1 MKNFI
6 MEKKAK
12 IIATLGPAIYSN
24 TKLKQLVNLGV
35 DAFRINFSHN
45 TQGINKIVSK
55 IRKIEKS
62 TNKKLALIAD
72 LQGVKL
78 RVGSLK
84 GDNQRI
90 KYNQKYIFD
99 TKKTIGDNTRINFPY
114 PKILKKLKKGN
125 KILIDDGKFTF
136 VVLGKKGLAVK
147 TICKS
152 QNCFM
157 KSNKSIHIPNF
168 DIAFNKLTTK
178 DKKDIKT
185 AIKLGCNWIAL
196 SYLQSEKLILE
207 ARKLIKNDMGII
219 AKIENKHALK
229 DIIKIIKATDS
240 IMIARGDLAIDI
252 GHSEVP
258 KVQLSLIKKCSQY
271 SKSVIVATQMLE
283 SMIENN
289 TATRAEI
296 NDIATAIFQGAD
308 TVMLSAEAAIGRF
321 PTQAV
326 STMNQTILSTE
337 KYKRQ
342 HIEDFKNSI
351 ISNKDPV
358 KSILLSVKDI
368 AYNTNV
374 KAIIVFSNSGKSA
387 KLVSAMRP
395 AAKIV
400 TISPNINVSRQV
412 SLLWGVQ
419 SINSRDANGWK
430 DMMSISKEIIKKLR
444 FIKKN
449 DFVVITAGLPFG
461 KAGMT
466 NMVRLY
472 KVGT

>member
-1 MKNFI
+1 

-12 IIATLGPAIYSN
+12 IIATLGPSIYSKN
-24 TKLKQLVNLGV
+24 KLKKIINLGV
-35 DAFRINFSHN
+35 DAFRVNFSHE
-45 TQGINKIVSK
+45 TKGIKKIISK
-55 IRKIEKS
+55 IRKIEYI
-62 TNKKLALIAD
+62 KKKHIPIIAD
-72 LQGVKL
+72 LQGIKL
-78 RVGSLK
+78 RIGKLNEK
-84 GDNQRI
+84 NIKI

-99 TKKTIGDNTRINFPY
+99 KNNKIGDSARVRLPFPLIFK
-114 PKILKKLKKGN
+114 KIKKGN
-125 KILIDDGKFTF
+125 KILIDDGKFVF
-136 VVLGKKGLAVK
+136 EVLKKNSNQIISK
-147 TICKS
+147 CKS
-152 QNCFM
+152 LNCVLN
-157 KSNKSIHIPNF
+157 SNKSVHIPNIDLPF
-168 DIAFNKLTTK
+168 SRLTPK
-178 DKKDIKT
+178 DRKDIKEAT
-185 AIKLGCNWIAL
+185 KLGCNWIAL
-196 SYLQSEKLILE
+196 SYLQNEKIILE
-207 ARKLIKNDMGII
+207 TRSILRKDIGII
-219 AKIENKHALK
+219 AKIENKLALK
-229 DIIKIIKATDS
+229 NITKIIKAADS

-258 KVQLSLIKKCSQY
+258 KVQLSLIKKCSQF

-283 SMIENN
+283 SMIENS

-308 TVMLSAEAAIGRF
+308 TVMLSAEAAVGKF
-321 PTQAV
+321 PAQAV
-326 STMNQTILSTE
+326 STMSKTIISTE
-337 KYKRQ
+337 KYKKE

-351 ISNKDPV
+351 ITNKDPV

-368 AYNTNV
+368 AYNPNV

-430 DMMSISKEIIKKLR
+430 DMMSISKEIIKKLK

-466 NMVRLY
+466 NMIRLY

>member
-1 MKNFI
+1 

-12 IIATLGPAIYSN
+12 IIATLGPSIFSDN
-24 TKLKQLVNLGV
+24 KLKKLVNLGV

-45 TQGINKIVSK
+45 TNGISEVVSR

-62 TNKKLALIAD
+62 SNKKISLIAD

-78 RVGSLK
+78 RIGK
-84 GDNQRI
+84 IKNRKI
-90 KYNQKYIFD
+90 KYNQKFIFD
-99 TKKTIGDNTRINFPY
+99 NKNEIGNSNRVSFLY
-114 PKILKKLKKGN
+114 PNIVKKLKKGN
-125 KILIDDGKFTF
+125 KILVDDGKFLF
-136 VVLGKKGLAVK
+136 VVISETNNSVT

-152 QNCFM
+152 HNCEIS
-157 KSNKSIHIPNF
+157 SNKSVHIPNF
-168 DIAFNKLTTK
+168 DLTFDKLTVK

-185 AIKLGCNWIAL
+185 AVKLKCNWVAL
-196 SYLQSEKLILE
+196 SYLQNEKLILKT
-207 ARKLIKNDMGII
+207 RKLIKKDMAII

-229 DIIKIIKATDS
+229 NITKIIHAADS

-252 GHSEVP
+252 GLSEVP
-258 KVQLSLIKKCSQY
+258 KAQLSIIKKCSQL

-283 SMIENN
+283 SMIENI

-296 NDIATAIFQGAD
+296 NDIATAVFQGAD
-308 TVMLSAEAAIGRF
+308 TVMLSAETAIGKF

-326 STMNQTILSTE
+326 ATMSKTILSTE
-337 KYKRQ
+337 RYKKK
-342 HIEDFKNSI
+342 HIKDFKNSI
-351 ISNKDPV
+351 VTNKDPV
-358 KSILLSVKDI
+358 KSVLLSVKDI
-368 AYNTNV
+368 AYNPDV

-387 KLVSAMRP
+387 KLVSTMRP
-395 AAKIV
+395 AAKIL
-400 TISPNINVSRQV
+400 TISPNVNISRQV

-430 DMMSISKEIIKKLR
+430 DMMSISKEIIKKVK

-449 DFVVITAGLPFG
+449 DYVIITAGLPFG

-466 NMVRLY
+466 NMIRLY
-472 KVGT
+472 KVVS

>member
-1 MKNFI
+1 

-12 IIATLGPAIYSN
+12 IIATLGPAIYSDI
-24 TKLKQLVNLGV
+24 KLKKLINLGV

-45 TQGINKIVSK
+45 TKGIAKIISK
-55 IRKIEKS
+55 IRRIEKY
-62 TNKKLALIAD
+62 KKKHIPIIAD
-72 LQGVKL
+72 LQGIKL
-78 RVGSLK
+78 RIGKLNK
-84 GDNQRI
+84 KNIKI

-99 TKKTIGDNTRINFPY
+99 NKNNKGDNTRVRFPF
-114 PKILKKLKKGN
+114 PSILKKIKKGN
-125 KILIDDGKFTF
+125 KILIDDGKYVFI
-136 VVLGKKGLAVK
+136 VLGKKNNQIITK
-147 TICKS
+147 CKS
-152 QNCFM
+152 QNCIIN
-157 KSNKSIHIPNF
+157 SNKSVHIPK
-168 DIAFNKLTTK
+168 IEIPFNKLTSK
-178 DKKDIKT
+178 DLEDIKEAT
-185 AIKLGCNWIAL
+185 KLGCNWVAL
-196 SYLQSEKLILE
+196 SYLQNEKIIIE
-207 ARKLIKNDMGII
+207 ARKILKKDIGII
-219 AKIENKHALK
+219 AKIENKLALK
-229 DIIKIIKATDS
+229 NITNIIKAADS
-240 IMIARGDLAIDI
+240 IMIARGDLAIEI

-308 TVMLSAEAAIGRF
+308 TVMLSAEAAIGKF
-321 PTQAV
+321 PAQAV
-326 STMNQTILSTE
+326 STMTQTILSTE
-337 KYKRQ
+337 KYKRE

-351 ISNKDPV
+351 ITNKDPV
-358 KSILLSVKDI
+358 KSILLSVKDM
-368 AYNTNV
+368 AYNPDV

-472 KVGT
+472 KVGS

>member
-1 MKNFI
+1 

-45 TQGINKIVSK
+45 IHGIQKIVSK
-55 IRKIEKS
+55 IRKIES
-62 TNKKLALIAD
+62 SANKKISLIAD

-78 RVGSLK
+78 RIGK
-84 GDNQRI
+84 IKNENQKI
-90 KYNQKYIFD
+90 KFNQKYIFD
-99 TKKTIGDNTRINFPY
+99 NKKMAGDNTRINFPY
-114 PKILKKLKKGN
+114 PKILRKLKKGN
-125 KILIDDGKFTF
+125 KILIDDGKYTF
-136 VVLGKKGLAVK
+136 IVKNKKGLSVT

-152 QNCFM
+152 QNCSI
-157 KSNKSIHIPNF
+157 KSNKSVHIPNF
-168 DIAFNKLTTK
+168 DIAFNRLTLK
-178 DKKDIKT
+178 DKKDIKIAT
-185 AIKLGCNWIAL
+185 KLGCNWIAL
-196 SYLQSEKLILE
+196 SYLQNEKLVLE
-207 ARKLIKNDMGII
+207 ARKLIKKDMGII
-219 AKIENKHALK
+219 SKIENKHALK
-229 DIIKIIKATDS
+229 NITKIIKASDS
-240 IMIARGDLAIDI
+240 VMIARGDLAIDI

-258 KVQLSLIKKCSQY
+258 KVQLSLIKKCSQF

-308 TVMLSAEAAIGRF
+308 TVMLSAEAAIGKF

-326 STMNQTILSTE
+326 ATMTDTILSTE
-337 KYKRQ
+337 KYKRE

-358 KSILLSVKDI
+358 KSILLSVKNI
-368 AYNTNV
+368 AYNPDV

-400 TISPNINVSRQV
+400 TISPNINVCRQV

-430 DMMSISKEIIKKLR
+430 DMMSISGEIIKKLK
-444 FIKKN
+444 FVKKN

-466 NMVRLY
+466 NMIRLY
-472 KVGT
+472 KVGS